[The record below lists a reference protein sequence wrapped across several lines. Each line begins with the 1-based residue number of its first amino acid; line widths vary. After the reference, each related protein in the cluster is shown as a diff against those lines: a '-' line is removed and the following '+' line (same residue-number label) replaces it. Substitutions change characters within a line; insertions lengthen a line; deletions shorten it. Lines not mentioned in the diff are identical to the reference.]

1 MIGCRTLK
9 PTKQFRSF
17 LCRHHRQS
25 NWRMA
30 HQNTRRMQQNGF
42 RWYCLYL
49 RARRETLF
57 VWARSSRDGY
67 AACVE
72 ARNRLPSNDDTP
84 RSFVYWHL
92 ANVYAR
98 IGMGEDKEIVI
109 PDEEAQLLTKIR
121 AYNTAQEKIIHTW
134 HGYAGYYG
142 KDEVRTKMLH
152 ARHRITAA
160 GF

>member
-1 MIGCRTLK
+1 
-9 PTKQFRSF
+9 
-17 LCRHHRQS
+17 
-25 NWRMA
+25 
-30 HQNTRRMQQNGF
+30 MQQSPH

-49 RARRETLF
+49 RTRRKTLLG
-57 VWARSSRDGY
+57 WARTERDGY

-92 ANVYAR
+92 ANIYAR
-98 IGMGEDKEIVI
+98 IALGEDKEIVI
-109 PDEEAQLLTKIR
+109 PDEQAQLLTKIR

-142 KDEVRTKMLH
+142 EDEVQTKILH
-152 ARHRITAA
+152 ARHRMASH
-160 GF
+160 GH